1 MSRIE
6 LIKAVNN
13 WDTPNRGSY
22 YTDDFQFTNELGD
35 PPNDKNTVLMMGE
48 LMQSALPDIS
58 TVIEDYREEG
68 DSVVLTSHWEGT
80 FSNDFDLSA
89 MGLGVIP
96 ATGKAIVF
104 PTSTVRITFDGD
116 KICALHDP
124 ATGPESGMA
133 GFLKALSANGR

>member
-48 LMQSALPDIS
+48 LMKSALPDIS
-58 TVIEDYREEG
+58 TVIEDYQEEG
-68 DSVVLTSHWEGT
+68 DSVFVTSHWQGT
-80 FSNDFDLSA
+80 FVNDFDLSA
-89 MGLGVIP
+89 LGMGIIP
-96 ATGKAIVF
+96 ATGKAVVF

-116 KICALHDP
+116 KICALHNPD
-124 ATGPESGMA
+124 TGPDAGIA
-133 GFLKALSANGR
+133 GFIRALGANGR